1 MDKHNLP
8 SFELPA
14 VTAMKKNWTKTYD
27 LSLGTEH
34 VKSKTTTYLP
44 QEEKEEAKS
53 YNSRLSKAVLFN
65 VFNKTVDSLSGIA
78 FLKNPELN
86 EDVPSQIKDI
96 ETSID
101 LDGNHFDVFAK
112 KLFDNGIRDGLHYAY
127 VEMPKAEGEVKS
139 KADEQ
144 RLNRRP
150 YWVLVNARNVLNWRY
165 KRVGGEN
172 VLMQIT
178 IAETVSEPVGQF
190 GEETITQYRVLTPG
204 AWTIYREGKKGEFA
218 VHDEGLTGI
227 NVIPLAELNLD
238 TNAPSMEAL
247 PPLIELCEMN
257 IAHYQIY
264 SDTRHSAHI
273 ASVPIFT
280 AIGVDKKNFTSLT
293 IGVNRAIVEENP
305 DAKLGWTSYDG
316 AGVNLNRDLMT
327 DLEQRMSI
335 MGLSVLADKQTDVTA
350 TEKILDKTEEISQMA
365 GWVRQLKDTLEQLLH
380 FTGLYYKKD
389 GGTVTVNSDIF
400 KKTLSVEQMR
410 VLSDMVGK
418 GQMSNDTLWD
428 MMILGEWLAE
438 DFDKDEEA
446 GNLES
451 EFLPIIP
458 AASNE

>member
-1 MDKHNLP
+1 
-8 SFELPA
+8 
-14 VTAMKKNWTKTYD
+14 MKKNWDKTYD
-27 LSLGTEH
+27 LSQGTEYI
-34 VKSKTTTYLP
+34 KTKTTIYLP
-44 QEEKEEAKS
+44 KEEKEEDKS
-53 YNSRLSKAVLFN
+53 YSSRLSKAVLFN

-78 FLKNPELN
+78 FLKNPKLN
-86 EDVPSQIKDI
+86 EDVPAQIKAI
-96 ETSID
+96 EDSVD

-127 VEMPKAEGEVKS
+127 VEMPKVEGEIKN

-150 YWVLVNARNVLNWRY
+150 YWVLVNARNVLNWRF
-165 KRVGGEN
+165 RRIGGED
-172 VLMQIT
+172 VLVQIT
-178 IAETVSEPVGQF
+178 IEETVSEPVGAF
-190 GEETITQYRVLTPG
+190 GEIQITQYRVLTPG
-204 AWTIYREGKKGEFA
+204 QWTIYRQNEKGEA
-218 VHDEGLTGI
+218 YLYDSGLTGI
-227 NVIPLAELNLD
+227 DVIPLVELNLD
-238 TNAPSMEAL
+238 TNAPKMEAL

-280 AIGVDKKNFTSLT
+280 AIGVDKKNFKSLT

-305 DAKLGWTSYDG
+305 QAKLGWTSYDG
-316 AGVNLNRDLMT
+316 NGVNLNRDLMA

-335 MGLSVLADKQTDVTA
+335 MGLSVLAEKQTDVTA
-350 TEKILDKTEEISQMA
+350 TEKLLDKTEEISQMA
-365 GWVRQLKDTLEQLLH
+365 GWVRALKDALEQLLDY
-380 FTGLYYKKD
+380 TALYYGLPD

-418 GQMSNDTLWD
+418 GQLSNDTLWD
-428 MMILGEWLAE
+428 MMITGEWLAE

-446 GNLES
+446 SNLQS
-451 EFLPIIP
+451 EFLPITP
-458 AASNE
+458 TAEPNE